1 MKEKFKD
8 IPIETTF
15 QSRFGPDEWLTP
27 YTDKALE
34 ELPSKGKKNVLMICP
49 GFSAD
54 CVETLEEIAIQGKE
68 SFIENGGENYDIVPC
83 LNMEKRLMKIIM
95 NPAMIITW
103 LSGLSVLWILGFNNI
118 FSLWLSIKFL
128 LVIALSGYH
137 GFLSKC
143 LKDFEFDRNK
153 RSSKFFRV
161 INEIPTIILIIIVFL
176 VIFKPA

>member
-1 MKEKFKD
+1 MNLYLTLKAIHVIAVTSWMVGLLYLPRLFVYHVENNSAESSKIFK
-8 IPIETTF
+8 
-15 QSRFGPDEWLTP
+15 
-27 YTDKALE
+27 
-34 ELPSKGKKNVLMICP
+34 V
-49 GFSAD
+49 
-54 CVETLEEIAIQGKE
+54 
-68 SFIENGGENYDIVPC
+68 
-83 LNMEKRLMKIIM
+83 MEKRLMKIIM

-128 LVIALSGYH
+128 FVIVLSGYH

-143 LKDFEFDRNK
+143 LKDFESDRNK

>member
-1 MKEKFKD
+1 MNLYLTLKTIHVIAVISWMVGLLYLPRLFVYHVENNSAEASKIFK
-8 IPIETTF
+8 
-15 QSRFGPDEWLTP
+15 
-27 YTDKALE
+27 
-34 ELPSKGKKNVLMICP
+34 V
-49 GFSAD
+49 
-54 CVETLEEIAIQGKE
+54 
-68 SFIENGGENYDIVPC
+68 
-83 LNMEKRLMKIIM
+83 MEKRLMKIIM

-128 LVIALSGYH
+128 FVIVLSGYH

-143 LKDFEFDRNK
+143 LKDFESDRNK
-153 RSSKFFRV
+153 RSSKFFRI

>member
-1 MKEKFKD
+1 MNLYLTLKAIHVIAVISWMVGLLYLPRLFVYHVENNSAESSKIFK
-8 IPIETTF
+8 
-15 QSRFGPDEWLTP
+15 
-27 YTDKALE
+27 
-34 ELPSKGKKNVLMICP
+34 V
-49 GFSAD
+49 
-54 CVETLEEIAIQGKE
+54 
-68 SFIENGGENYDIVPC
+68 
-83 LNMEKRLMKIIM
+83 MEKRLMKIIM

-103 LSGLSVLWILGFNNI
+103 FSGLSVLWILGFNSI

-143 LKDFEFDRNK
+143 LKDFQFDRNK

-176 VIFKPA
+176 AIFKPA